1 MGEIIK
7 KDIFVKGI
15 KIKIIGDS
23 IAAGVGSSMSYETE
37 ELIFEEDRT
46 KFFRRIAP
54 NSWWGLLERYL
65 RDNYTTCS
73 VENKGCGGAFSYQ
86 INKYLD
92 TLISNDDMLII
103 VLMGL
108 NDRKLKNGMEELKS
122 NCEGIVDQ
130 LISKG
135 KIVVLLTPTQ
145 SVHNNEYY
153 PNRIYHTNEVVRIL
167 RDIAD
172 NKKILLV
179 DNYKYIMEYLTK
191 NQLVIED
198 IIYGDECRNDGLHPS
213 DYVQKLIFQN
223 LIETLQ
229 I

>member
-1 MGEIIK
+1 MMD
-7 KDIFVKGI
+7 KDILAKGL

-23 IAAGVGSSMSYETE
+23 VAAGEGSSASYETE
-37 ELIFEEDRT
+37 ELIFEDDGT
-46 KFFRRIAP
+46 KFFRRVAQ
-54 NSWWGLLERYL
+54 NSWWGLLEQYL
-65 RDNYTTCS
+65 HDNYIKCT

-92 TLISNDDMLII
+92 TLISSDDNLVL

-108 NDRKLKNGMEELKS
+108 NDRKRMNGMEELKA
-122 NCEGIVDQ
+122 NCECVVDQ

-135 KIVVLLTPTQ
+135 KMVILLTPTP
-145 SVHNNEYY
+145 SIHSNEYY
-153 PNRIYHTNEVVRIL
+153 PNRIYHTNEVVEIL
-167 RDIAD
+167 CNIAD
-172 NKKILLV
+172 NRKIPLV
-179 DNYKYIMEYLTK
+179 NNYKYIMEYLTK
-191 NQLVIED
+191 NQLAIDDV
-198 IIYGDECRNDGLHPS
+198 IYGEGCVNDGLHPS

>member
-1 MGEIIK
+1 MY
-7 KDIFVKGI
+7 KDILAKGL

-23 IAAGVGSSMSYETE
+23 VAAGEGSSASYETE
-37 ELIFEEDRT
+37 ELIFEEDGT
-46 KFFRRIAP
+46 KFFRRVAP
-54 NSWWGLLERYL
+54 NSWWGLLEQYL
-65 RDNYTTCS
+65 RDNYIKCT

-92 TLISNDDMLII
+92 TLISSDDNLVL

-108 NDRKLKNGMEELKS
+108 NDRKRMNGMEELEI
-122 NCEGIVDQ
+122 NCGCVVDQ

-135 KIVVLLTPTQ
+135 KMVVLLTPTP
-145 SVHNNEYY
+145 SVHSNEYY
-153 PNRIYHTNEVVRIL
+153 PNRIYHTDEVVKVL

-172 NKKILLV
+172 SRKILLV
-179 DNYKYIMEYLTK
+179 DNYKFIMEYLAK
-191 NQLVIED
+191 NQLTIDDV
-198 IIYGDECRNDGLHPS
+198 IYGEGCINDGLHPA